1 MSMIRRQLR
10 AFVAFLRSPAQWTLV
25 LCTAAVVLFLQ
36 IFGDWTFRSGGLYG
50 QLFTYV
56 KLFVWLCLAI
66 GAGLLLHY
74 GFDQLTDWL
83 ARAQEPRPGEKRV
96 PPTATIFR

>member
-1 MSMIRRQLR
+1 MDMIRLQLK

-25 LCTAAVVLFLQ
+25 LCTATVVLFLQ
-36 IFGDWTFRSGGLYG
+36 IFGEWTFRPGLYG
-50 QLFTYV
+50 ELFASV

-74 GFDQLTDWL
+74 GFDRLTDWL
-83 ARAQEPRPGEKRV
+83 ARAQDPRPGEKRI

>member
-1 MSMIRRQLR
+1 MIRPRIK

-36 IFGDWTFRSGGLYG
+36 IFGYWTFRPGLYG
-50 QLFTYV
+50 ELFAFV

-66 GAGLLLHY
+66 GAGLLLHF
-74 GFDQLTDWL
+74 GFDRLTDWL
-83 ARAQEPRPGEKRV
+83 ARSEEPQQKDRRV
-96 PPTATIFR
+96 PPAAIFR